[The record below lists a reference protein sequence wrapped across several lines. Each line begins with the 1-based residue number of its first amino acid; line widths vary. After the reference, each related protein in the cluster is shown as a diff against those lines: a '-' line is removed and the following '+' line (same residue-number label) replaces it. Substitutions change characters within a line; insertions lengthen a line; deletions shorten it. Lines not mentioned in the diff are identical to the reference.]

1 MFGRHW
7 RDYERLCTKH
17 LGGNMIIRLEIDNS
31 TEEEVLG
38 VEVLAIWVVEDVE
51 AIANLE
57 QSTCGIEK

>member
-1 MFGRHW
+1 
-7 RDYERLCTKH
+7 
-17 LGGNMIIRLEIDNS
+17 MIIRLEIDNS